1 MGDSSPRFR
10 HDLIATAVE
19 VDGVRYI
26 DVRDPNRGLGF
37 RFYDFEYE
45 LARQL
50 DGRPAADVSAW
61 AIATYG
67 LDLTPAGID
76 EFAARLAELGFL
88 EGSVPPVGNSA
99 RTTLVGQPPAHD
111 PRTFDE
117 DARTVSEVVSHVI
130 LPPPSGSSPPP
141 SGSPSSPVVTVVAT
155 PNRRP
160 SQELPALAGAGASR
174 TSGPRDLVRAE
185 ATTTLPET
193 MMGFAAVTEPVQ
205 KPRDMSVEPSE
216 AIGTVMGF
224 AAVTEEQVREAEAA
238 AAAAGGGRASAA
250 PITAGSGRVVAA
262 PLHAERRQPPRPDSV
277 VMAPF
282 EVEEMRRR
290 TVSQAV
296 RRPVSAADR
305 STILVV
311 LLVAVAVIAAVI
323 GYYFWSQHEAAM
335 EARRVRVVAPR
346 PAAVY
351 RWFDAPGSAVVAG
364 STTLA
369 FAAGG
374 SVAEVLPPGSHY
386 AAGEIIAKLQGAA
399 AHESEINR
407 ARSRVAYNQ
416 QIRDSMKAANN
427 LPEMRKAEIAI
438 VEKQTKLDEAEASL
452 DRLVIRAPEA
462 GEVVEVIAKRG
473 EKAEA
478 NAPAVRVRS
487 GQIHGEFILAAKD
500 AEAAAHLGFC
510 RVQIVGVAPAAAGDA
525 RSVAADAGAGAGTVP
540 ETGPRFADCRLT
552 APPQPPNNRLEVEL
566 PPSAGI
572 LLGQQLLLAR
582 VRYDGVFPVPRSAV
596 VRAGETDR
604 IFVVGPGNVA
614 QARAIIIADADPD
627 EVVLSQGIDVGD
639 RVIVDPPADLRDGT
653 PLSVIQ

>member
-1 MGDSSPRFR
+1 MADSSPRFR

-26 DVRDPNRGLGF
+26 DVRDPNRGTGF

-50 DGRPAADVSAW
+50 DGRPAGDVSAW

-67 LDLTPAGID
+67 LDLTPVGIG

-88 EGSVPPVGNSA
+88 EGTAPADNSA
-99 RTTLVGQPPAHD
+99 RTTLVGQPPAPD
-111 PRTFDE
+111 PRLHDE
-117 DARTVSEVVSHVI
+117 EARTLSEVVSRVVESPPAASQ
-130 LPPPSGSSPPP
+130 PPPT
-141 SGSPSSPVVTVVAT
+141 VVTVVTSAA
-155 PNRRP
+155 NRRP
-160 SQELPALAGAGASR
+160 SQEVPALGASGGAGASR
-174 TSGPRDLVRAE
+174 PSGPRDLVRAE
-185 ATTTLPET
+185 PNAPET
-193 MMGFAAVTEPVQ
+193 MMGFAAVTEPAQ
-205 KPRDMSVEPSE
+205 KSREMTIEPSE

-224 AAVTEEQVREAEAA
+224 AAVTEEQVRDAEAA
-238 AAAAGGGRASAA
+238 AAASGRVNAA
-250 PITAGSGRVVAA
+250 QLNAGSGRVVAA
-262 PLHAERRQPPRPDSV
+262 PLLTGERRMPPRPDSV

-290 TVSQAV
+290 TVSQAI
-296 RRPVSAADR
+296 RRPVTGADR
-305 STILVV
+305 STIIVVLVV
-311 LLVAVAVIAAVI
+311 AAAVIAAVI
-323 GYYFWSQHEAAM
+323 CYYFWSQHEAAL
-335 EARRVRVVAPR
+335 EARHVRVIAPR

-364 STTLA
+364 TAPLA

-374 SVAEVLPPGSHY
+374 SVADVLPPGSHY

-399 AHESEINR
+399 AHESEVNH

-427 LPEMRKAEIAI
+427 LSEMRRAEIAI
-438 VEKQTKLDEAEASL
+438 VEKQAKLDEAEAAL
-452 DRLVIRAPEA
+452 DRLVIRATEP

-473 EKAEA
+473 SLVEA
-478 NAPAVRVRS
+478 NAPAVRVGS

-510 RVQIVGVAPAAAGDA
+510 RVQIVGLAPSPTADGRAGSA
-525 RSVAADAGAGAGTVP
+525 GGAADGSAT

-552 APPQPPNNRLEVEL
+552 APPQPTNHRLEVEL

-572 LLGQQLLLAR
+572 LLGQPLLLAR

-596 VRAGETDR
+596 VRVGDTDR
-604 IFVVGPGNVA
+604 VFVVGPGNVA
-614 QARAIIIADADPD
+614 QARAITIADADPD
-627 EVVLSQGIDVGD
+627 EVVVSQGIDVGD
-639 RVIVDPPADLRDGT
+639 RVIIDPPSDLRDGT
-653 PLSVIQ
+653 PLSVM

>member
-26 DVRDPNRGLGF
+26 DVRDPSRGVGF

-50 DGRPAADVSAW
+50 DGRPASDVSAW
-61 AIATYG
+61 AITTYG

-88 EGSVPPVGNSA
+88 EASAPAENSA
-99 RTTLVGQPPAHD
+99 RTTLVGQPPARD
-111 PRTFDE
+111 PRTLDE
-117 DARTVSEVVSHVI
+117 DARTVSEVVSHVV
-130 LPPPSGSSPPP
+130 LPPPSGSAPPPASPPP
-141 SGSPSSPVVTVVAT
+141 TLVTVVAS

-160 SQELPALAGAGASR
+160 SQELPVAGSAGAARS
-174 TSGPRDLVRAE
+174 SGPRDLVRVDQ
-185 ATTTLPET
+185 TLPET

-205 KPRDMSVEPSE
+205 KQREMSVEPSE

-238 AAAAGGGRASAA
+238 AAARAAAA

-262 PLHAERRQPPRPDSV
+262 PLHSGERRQPPRPESV

-290 TVSQAV
+290 TVSQAI

-305 STILVV
+305 STIVVV

-323 GYYFWSQHEAAM
+323 AYYFWTQHEAAM
-335 EARRVRVVAPR
+335 EARRVRTVAPR

-374 SVAEVLPPGSHY
+374 SVADVLPPGSHY
-386 AAGEIIAKLQGAA
+386 AAGEVIAKLQGAA
-399 AHESEINR
+399 ARESEVNHS
-407 ARSRVAYNQ
+407 RSRVAYNQ

-427 LPEMRKAEIAI
+427 LTEMRKAEIAI
-438 VEKQTKLDEAEASL
+438 VEKQAKLDEAEASL
-452 DRLVIRAPEA
+452 DRLVIRALEA

-473 EKAEA
+473 TIAEP
-478 NAPAVRVRS
+478 NVPAVRVRS

-510 RVQIVGVAPAAAGDA
+510 RVQIVGVSPAAADP
-525 RSVAADAGAGAGTVP
+525 RSAAADAGAGAGTAR

-572 LLGQQLLLAR
+572 LLGQPLLLAR
-582 VRYDGVFPVPRSAV
+582 VRYDGVFPVPRSAI
-596 VRAGETDR
+596 VRVGDTDR

-614 QARAIIIADADPD
+614 QARAITIADADPD

>member
-1 MGDSSPRFR
+1 MADSSPRFR
-10 HDLIATAVE
+10 PDLIATAVE

-26 DVRDPNRGLGF
+26 DVRDPDRGTGF

-67 LDLTPAGID
+67 LDLTPVGID

-88 EGSVPPVGNSA
+88 EGSVPSANSA
-99 RTTLVGQPPAHD
+99 RTTLVGQPPAPD

-117 DARTVSEVVSHVI
+117 DARTVSEVVSHVV
-130 LPPPSGSSPPP
+130 LPPPSGSAPP
-141 SGSPSSPVVTVVAT
+141 SGSPPTAVVTVVAS

-160 SQELPALAGAGASR
+160 SQEMPAATSAGASR
-174 TSGPRDLVRAE
+174 PSGARDLARIDQAPM
-185 ATTTLPET
+185 LPET
-193 MMGFAAVTEPVQ
+193 MMGFAAVTEPAQ
-205 KPRDMSVEPSE
+205 KPREMSAEPTE

-238 AAAAGGGRASAA
+238 AAD
-250 PITAGSGRVVAA
+250 SGRVAAAPLNPASGRGVAA
-262 PLHAERRQPPRPDSV
+262 PLHSGERRQPPRPESV

-282 EVEEMRRR
+282 EDDQKRRR

-305 STILVV
+305 STIIVV
-311 LLVAVAVIAAVI
+311 VVVAAAVIAAIVS
-323 GYYFWSQHEAAM
+323 YYFWSQHEAAM

-374 SVAEVLPPGSHY
+374 SVAEMLPPGSHY
-386 AAGEIIAKLQGAA
+386 GAGEIIAKLQGAA
-399 AHESEINR
+399 AHESEVNR
-407 ARSRVAYNQ
+407 TRSRVAYNQ

-427 LPEMRKAEIAI
+427 LTEMRKAEIAI
-438 VEKQTKLDEAEASL
+438 VEKQAKLDEAEASL
-452 DRLVIRAPEA
+452 DRLVIRAVEA
-462 GEVVEVIAKRG
+462 GEVVEVLANRG
-473 EKAEA
+473 TMAEA
-478 NAPAVRVRS
+478 NAPAVRVGS
-487 GQIHGEFILAAKD
+487 GQIHGEFMLAAKD

-510 RVQIVGVAPAAAGDA
+510 RVQIVGLASAA
-525 RSVAADAGAGAGTVP
+525 AADARKVVADGGARAGPVP

-572 LLGQQLLLAR
+572 LLGQPLLLAR

-596 VRAGETDR
+596 VRVGDTDR

-614 QARAIIIADADPD
+614 QARAITIADADPD
-627 EVVLSQGIDVGD
+627 EVVLSQGVDVGD
-639 RVIVDPPADLRDGT
+639 RVIVDPPADVRDGT
-653 PLSVIQ
+653 PLTVIQ

>member
-1 MGDSSPRFR
+1 MADSSPRFR
-10 HDLIATAVE
+10 HDLIATTVE

-26 DVRDPNRGLGF
+26 DVSDPERGTGF

-50 DGRPAADVSAW
+50 DGRPAGEVSAW

-67 LDLTPAGID
+67 LDLTLAGID

-88 EGSVPPVGNSA
+88 EGTVPVPAEGSG
-99 RTTLVGQPPAHD
+99 RTTLVGQPPAQD
-111 PRTFDE
+111 PRARE
-117 DARTVSEVVSHVI
+117 DDAQPLSEVVSRVVDA
-130 LPPPSGSSPPP
+130 PSGRTPSPAI
-141 SGSPSSPVVTVVAT
+141 VTVVAT
-155 PNRRP
+155 APTRRP
-160 SQELPALAGAGASR
+160 SQEIPIVGAGVVPRPGTSR
-174 TSGPRDLVRAE
+174 ELARIEPNNV
-185 ATTTLPET
+185 PET

-205 KPRDMSVEPSE
+205 KSREMTVEPSD
-216 AIGTVMGF
+216 AAGTVMGF

-238 AAAAGGGRASAA
+238 ASA
-250 PITAGSGRVVAA
+250 SGRVVAA
-262 PLHAERRQPPRPDSV
+262 PFNTGSGRVMAAPLLTGERRMPPRPESV

-296 RRPVSAADR
+296 RRPVNAADR
-305 STILVV
+305 STIIVVLVV
-311 LLVAVAVIAAVI
+311 AAAVIAAVI

-335 EARRVRVVAPR
+335 EARRVRVIAPR

-351 RWFDAPGSAVVAG
+351 RWFDAAGSAVVAG
-364 STTLA
+364 NSPLA
-369 FAAGG
+369 FATGG

-399 AHESEINR
+399 AHESEVNR

-438 VEKQTKLDEAEASL
+438 VEKQAKLDEAEAAL
-452 DRLVIRAPEA
+452 DRFVIRATEP

-473 EKAEA
+473 SMVEA
-478 NAPAVRVRS
+478 NAPAVRVSS
-487 GQIHGEFILAAKD
+487 GQIHGEFILNAKD
-500 AEAAAHLGFC
+500 ADAAAHLGFC
-510 RVQIVGVAPAAAGDA
+510 RVQIVGVAPAATAGGK
-525 RSVAADAGAGAGTVP
+525 SHGADAGAA
-540 ETGPRFADCRLT
+540 ETGPRFADCRLMG
-552 APPQPPNNRLEVEL
+552 PPQLPNHRLEVEL

-572 LLGQQLLLAR
+572 LLGQPLLLAR
-582 VRYDGVFPVPRSAV
+582 VRYDGVFPVPRSAI
-596 VRAGETDR
+596 VRSGDTDR
-604 IFVVGPGNVA
+604 VFVVGPGNVA
-614 QARAIIIADADPD
+614 QARAITIADADPD

-639 RVIVDPPADLRDGT
+639 RVVVDPPSDLHDGSALT
-653 PLSVIQ
+653 VMQ

>member
-1 MGDSSPRFR
+1 VR
-10 HDLIATAVE
+10 
-19 VDGVRYI
+19 VD
-26 DVRDPNRGLGF
+26 
-37 RFYDFEYE
+37 
-45 LARQL
+45 Q
-50 DGRPAADVSAW
+50 
-61 AIATYG
+61 
-67 LDLTPAGID
+67 
-76 EFAARLAELGFL
+76 
-88 EGSVPPVGNSA
+88 
-99 RTTLVGQPPAHD
+99 
-111 PRTFDE
+111 
-117 DARTVSEVVSHVI
+117 
-130 LPPPSGSSPPP
+130 
-141 SGSPSSPVVTVVAT
+141 
-155 PNRRP
+155 
-160 SQELPALAGAGASR
+160 
-174 TSGPRDLVRAE
+174 
-185 ATTTLPET
+185 TLPET

-205 KPRDMSVEPSE
+205 KQREMSVEPSE

-238 AAAAGGGRASAA
+238 AAARAAAA

-262 PLHAERRQPPRPDSV
+262 PLHSGERRQPPRPESV

-290 TVSQAV
+290 TVSQAI

-305 STILVV
+305 STIVVV

-323 GYYFWSQHEAAM
+323 AYYFWTQHEAAM
-335 EARRVRVVAPR
+335 EARRVRTVAPR

-374 SVAEVLPPGSHY
+374 SVADVLPPGNHY

-399 AHESEINR
+399 AHESEVNR

-427 LPEMRKAEIAI
+427 LTEMRKAEIAI
-438 VEKQTKLDEAEASL
+438 VEKQAKLDEAEASL
-452 DRLVIRAPEA
+452 DRLVIRALEA
-462 GEVVEVIAKRG
+462 GEVVEVITKRG

-478 NAPAVRVRS
+478 NLPAVRVRS

-510 RVQIVGVAPAAAGDA
+510 RVQIVGVTSGAAADA
-525 RSVAADAGAGAGTVP
+525 RSVGADGGAGAGTVP

-572 LLGQQLLLAR
+572 LLGQPLLLAR

-596 VRAGETDR
+596 VRVGDTDR

-614 QARAIIIADADPD
+614 QARAITIADADPD
-627 EVVLSQGIDVGD
+627 EVVLSQGVDVGD
-639 RVIVDPPADLRDGT
+639 RVIIDPPADLRDGM
-653 PLSVIQ
+653 PLSVFP

>member
-26 DVRDPNRGLGF
+26 DVRDPSRGLGF
-37 RFYDFEYE
+37 RFYDFEYA

-76 EFAARLAELGFL
+76 EFASRLAELGFL
-88 EGSVPPVGNSA
+88 EGSVPTAQDSA
-99 RTTLVGQPPAHD
+99 RTTLVGQPPAPD

-117 DARTVSEVVSHVI
+117 DARTVSEVASRAVEA
-130 LPPPSGSSPPP
+130 PPAALHAPQT
-141 SGSPSSPVVTVVAT
+141 VVTVVAS

-160 SQELPALAGAGASR
+160 SQEMPILGSAGASR
-174 TSGPRDLVRAE
+174 SSGPRDLVRIDQAS
-185 ATTTLPET
+185 TLPET

-205 KPRDMSVEPSE
+205 KPREMNADATE

-224 AAVTEEQVREAEAA
+224 AAVTEEQVRDAEAA
-238 AAAAGGGRASAA
+238 ASGRVAAG

-262 PLHAERRQPPRPDSV
+262 PLHTGERRQPPRPESV

-290 TVSQAV
+290 TVSQAI

-311 LLVAVAVIAAVI
+311 LAVAVAVIAAVI

-335 EARRVRVVAPR
+335 EARRVHVVAPR

-374 SVAEVLPPGSHY
+374 SITDMLPPGSHY

-399 AHESEINR
+399 AHESEVNH

-427 LPEMRKAEIAI
+427 LTEMRKAEIAI
-438 VEKQTKLDEAEASL
+438 VEKQAKLDEAEASL
-452 DRLVIRAPEA
+452 DRVVIRALEA

-473 EKAEA
+473 TIAEA
-478 NAPAVRVRS
+478 NGPAVRVRS

-510 RVQIVGVAPAAAGDA
+510 RVQIVGVTPAAGADA
-525 RSVAADAGAGAGTVP
+525 RSAAADGGAGAGTVP

-596 VRAGETDR
+596 VRVGDTDR
-604 IFVVGPGNVA
+604 IFVVGPGNIA
-614 QARAIIIADADPD
+614 QARAITIADADPD
-627 EVVLSQGIDVGD
+627 EVVLSQGVDVGD

-653 PLSVIQ
+653 PLSVMP